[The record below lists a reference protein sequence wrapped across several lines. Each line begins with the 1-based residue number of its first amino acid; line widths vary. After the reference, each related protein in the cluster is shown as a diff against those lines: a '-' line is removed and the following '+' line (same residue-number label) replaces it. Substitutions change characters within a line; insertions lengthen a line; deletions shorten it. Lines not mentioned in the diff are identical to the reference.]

1 MSENY
6 CDLFKAYIQVL
17 TVANATH
24 LRYGLVSATASKRR
38 LFLSKFLLKIVRQY
52 KSNKAMTEMK
62 VTS

>member
-52 KSNKAMTEMK
+52 KSN
-62 VTS
+62 S